1 MNQQTAKPRIQ
12 IIDALRGF
20 SLAGIVL
27 VHMVENYVGGPTTEA
42 FNEATHV
49 GVLDYIVE
57 GFNQIVLRGK
67 FFALFS
73 FLFGLS
79 FFIQMDSGHSKG
91 QNYQWRFLWRII
103 LLMAIGLVHHYFYRG
118 DILTIYALVGIFLI
132 PFYKVQTKVILA
144 LIGLLFLGVCRFIVF
159 AITGDGM
166 VFLDEVF
173 MPDSPA
179 TTAYYEL
186 LQSGSFTEVGWSN
199 STEGQLMK
207 MEFQFGIFSRGY
219 LTFGFFLLG
228 LLVGRYGILH
238 RYKEFTKHLSSLF
251 WGSTIVFVV
260 GAGIAM
266 GGFSQ
271 MGPEFSFTSWWTMI
285 GFTGIDII
293 NIGLTGLILGLFVLL
308 YNKKS
313 WEKRLIHFAP
323 YGRMALTNYVMQSV
337 LGTFFFYGWGLGTI
351 GTIPHRYTFLIG
363 LGVILL
369 QMAISTWWLKIFR
382 YGPLE
387 WAWRS
392 ATHFRWFPLK
402 RDG

>member
-1 MNQQTAKPRIQ
+1 MNQHTPKPRIQ

-27 VHMVENYVGGPTTEA
+27 VHFVENYIGGPATES
-42 FNEATHV
+42 FNEATRV
-49 GVLDYIVE
+49 GALDYVVE

-79 FFIQMDSGHSKG
+79 CFIQMDSGHAKG
-91 QNYQWRFLWRII
+91 RHYEWRFLWRII
-103 LLMAIGLVHHYFYRG
+103 LLMGIGLVHHFFYRG

-132 PFYKVQTKVILA
+132 PFYRVQTRIILV
-144 LIGLLFLGVCRFIVF
+144 LIGLLFIGLCRFVLF
-159 AITGDGM
+159 AITGDGL
-166 VFLDEVF
+166 VFTDELF
-173 MPDSPA
+173 MPDSPL
-179 TTAYYEL
+179 TTAYYDL
-186 LQSGSFTEVGWSN
+186 LQHGSFTEVGWDN
-199 STEGQLMK
+199 STQGQIMK
-207 MEFQFGIFSRGY
+207 MEFQFGVFSRGY

-251 WGSTIVFVV
+251 WGSAITFVV

-271 MGPEFSFTSWWTMI
+271 VGPEFSFSSWWTMI
-285 GFTGIDII
+285 GFTGIDIV
-293 NIGLTGLILGLFVLL
+293 NIGLTGLILGLFVWL
-308 YNKKS
+308 YNKHS
-313 WEKRLIHFAP
+313 WERRLIHFAP
-323 YGRMALTNYVMQSV
+323 YGRMALTNYVGQSI
-337 LGTFFFYGWGLGTI
+337 LGTFLFYGWGLGKI

-363 LGVILL
+363 LGIILL
-369 QMAISTWWLKIFR
+369 QMVLSTWWLKKFR

-392 ATHFRWFPLK
+392 ATHFTWFPLK
-402 RDG
+402 RD

>member
-1 MNQQTAKPRIQ
+1 MNQQISKPRIQ

-27 VHMVENYVGGPTTEA
+27 VHMVENYIGGPATEA

-49 GVLDYIVE
+49 GVLDYVVE
-57 GFNQIVLRGK
+57 GFNQVVLRGK

-79 FFIQMDSGHSKG
+79 FFIQMDSGHAKG

-103 LLMAIGLVHHYFYRG
+103 LLMGIGLVHHYFYRG

-132 PFYKVQTKVILA
+132 PFYKVQTKIILV
-144 LIGLLFLGVCRFIVF
+144 LIGLLFLGLFRFIVF

-173 MPDSPA
+173 MPESPA
-179 TTAYYEL
+179 SLAYYEL
-186 LQSGSFTEVGWSN
+186 LQNGSFTEVGWSN

-207 MEFQFGIFSRGY
+207 MEFQFGTFSRGY

-238 RYKEFTKHLSSLF
+238 RYKEYTKHLSSLF
-251 WGSTIVFVV
+251 WGSAIVFVV

-271 MGPEFSFTSWWTMI
+271 MGTEFSFTSWWTMI
-285 GFTGIDII
+285 GFTGIDIV

-308 YNKKS
+308 YNKSS

-337 LGTFFFYGWGLGTI
+337 FGTFLFYGWGLGTI

-363 LGVILL
+363 LGIILL
-369 QMAISTWWLKIFR
+369 QMAFSTWWLRVFR

-402 RDG
+402 R